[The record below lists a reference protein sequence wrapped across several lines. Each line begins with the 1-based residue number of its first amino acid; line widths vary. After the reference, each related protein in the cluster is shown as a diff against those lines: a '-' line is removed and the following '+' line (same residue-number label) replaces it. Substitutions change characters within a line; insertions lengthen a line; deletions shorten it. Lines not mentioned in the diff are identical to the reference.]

1 MNNNKKVVSFVLGF
15 TISLT
20 AYSGFALFK
29 NEDFLSM
36 KRVNLL
42 SSLFI
47 TPAPGT
53 EPQETT
59 GVETIVVSSNTQPG
73 EANPVYRKADDST
86 VPAHKFMC
94 PGYEEEA
101 CAFPALMSK
110 LHEIKKGAGKKVRI
124 AWMGDSM
131 IEGDLLTQ
139 TFRQRLQNMFGGM
152 GIGFVPISSVS
163 ATNRQ
168 TVKAQING
176 NWDDESFKTKK
187 ISSPIFLSG
196 HTFFS
201 KSGSV
206 VFTDETVK
214 DSGQILVKTLLC
226 GQAKG
231 ELAVKVNGTAV
242 SIHPS
247 APFNRIVLDS
257 STNRTLALEIPA
269 ANLPVYGV
277 SMEPVKG
284 VTVDNFSFRGSSGV
298 ELKTLDTAFLAELD
312 RQHYYDLVVLQY
324 GVNVLWKPYTDNYD
338 FYGRQMRKILPLLRK
353 AMPNTHFVI
362 VGTADRAFL
371 YDGEWKTAMGIGSLL
386 KIQAQLAAE
395 NHMTFYNLFA
405 SMGGNGTI
413 VKWAASKPALARTD
427 YIHPTH
433 AGAQKLGNMIFED
446 FISNY
451 YTTDTLHA
459 RPTASLH
466 R

>member
-20 AYSGFALFK
+20 AYSGFSLFK

-53 EPQETT
+53 ETNDADGTETR
-59 GVETIVVSSNTQPG
+59 VVSTNTQSGIPSQAYIQ
-73 EANPVYRKADDST
+73 ANDST
-86 VPAHKFMC
+86 VPAHKFMH
-94 PGYEEEA
+94 PGYEEETE
-101 CAFPALMSK
+101 AFPAVMSK
-110 LHEIKKGAGKKVRI
+110 LHEIKKGAKKKVRI

-139 TFRQRLQNMFGGM
+139 TFRQRLQTMFGGM
-152 GIGFVPISSVS
+152 GVGFVPVTSVS
-163 ATNRQ
+163 AANRQ
-168 TVKAQING
+168 TVRAKTTGTWEEEN
-176 NWDDESFKTKK
+176 FKTKK
-187 ISSPIFLSG
+187 TTAPLFLSG

-201 KSGSV
+201 KAGSLV
-206 VFTDETVK
+206 LTDETVD
-214 DSGQILVKTLLC
+214 DSSQVLVKSLLC
-226 GQAKG
+226 GPAKG
-231 ELAVKVNGTAV
+231 AIALKVNGDNV
-242 SIHPS
+242 LVHPS
-247 APFNRIVLDS
+247 APFNRITLDS
-257 STNRTLALEIPA
+257 STNRTVTVDVPA
-269 ANLPVYGV
+269 SSLPIYGV
-277 SMEPVKG
+277 SIEPASG
-284 VTVDNFSFRGSSGV
+284 VTVDNFSFRGSSGI
-298 ELKTLDTAFLAELD
+298 ELKALDTAFLAELD

-338 FYGRQMRKILPLLRK
+338 YYGKQMRKILPLLRK
-353 AMPNTHFVI
+353 AMPNTQFLI
-362 VGTADRAFL
+362 IGSADRAFS
-371 YDGEWKTAMGIGSLL
+371 YDGEWRTAMGLGNLL
-386 KIQAQLAAE
+386 KVQAQLAAE

-413 VKWAASKPALARTD
+413 VKWATNKPALARTD

-433 AGAQKLGNMIFED
+433 AGAQKLGNMIFDD

-466 R
+466 